1 MNHIEKQL
9 IQSQQGWVDD
19 LARVL
24 WVHRT
29 LPRNSQNETPFSLA
43 YGSEA
48 IVPSAESLT
57 TEGKRGTTKENAKR
71 NKGEEREVAS
81 IEDAYYHNKLR
92 SERDKPS

>member
-9 IQSQQGWVDD
+9 VRCQQGWVDD

-48 IVPSAESLT
+48 IIPSAESLAP
-57 TEGKRGTTKENAKR
+57 EGKGCTTKENAKR
-71 NKGEEREVAS
+71 KEG
-81 IEDAYYHNKLR
+81 
-92 SERDKPS
+92 